1 MYSHLEAWRISRGCE
16 QGVSL
21 WVLQHLTM
29 VHNSWVI
36 SPSAPYVKTVCRN
49 SNASWKAFLE
59 LWTKNA
65 LCFHGAPFGE
75 LSTKV
80 ILLSWSTQRKSSCFR
95 GALNKSHHDPA
106 FVELPMKY
114 TLLLQQS
121 FDNQEFPRLLKNK
134 VFVAKI
140 CIYALFESFDGL
152 FCGHQEP
159 ANPSYPVS
167 HPKPICISTQL
178 LDWFAILWNG
188 NPFDLQSF

>member
-1 MYSHLEAWRISRGCE
+1 MSLTTPNYGAQQLGNITICTICEDCLSQFKCFLKGFFRALNEKCSLLSWSSFRGTLNKSHPAFVE
-16 QGVSL
+16 
-21 WVLQHLTM
+21 H
-29 VHNSWVI
+29 
-36 SPSAPYVKTVCRN
+36 SAQ
-49 SNASWKAFLE
+49 
-59 LWTKNA
+59 
-65 LCFHGAPFGE
+65 
-75 LSTKV
+75 V
-80 ILLSWSTQRKSSCFR
+80 ILLS
-95 GALNKSHHDPA
+95 GSHHDPA

-167 HPKPICISTQL
+167 HPKSICISTQL
-178 LDWFAILWNG
+178 LD
-188 NPFDLQSF
+188 

>member
-1 MYSHLEAWRISRGCE
+1 MQYGGGGHRFMKLFHKIPLFFERW
-16 QGVSL
+16 L
-21 WVLQHLTM
+21 PFWVLQHLTM
-29 VHNSWVI
+29 VHS
-36 SPSAPYVKTVCRN
+36 
-49 SNASWKAFLE
+49 
-59 LWTKNA
+59 
-65 LCFHGAPFGE
+65 GE

-80 ILLSWSTQRKSSCFR
+80 IVLSWSTQRKSSCFR

-121 FDNQEFPRLLKNK
+121 CDNQEFPRLLKNK

-140 CIYALFESFDGL
+140 CKYALFESFDGL

-167 HPKPICISTQL
+167 HRRPICISTQP